1 MSQKRKHKSK
11 ILKKKS
17 RLNREAFFTVLRR
30 LGRYGVVGGVT
41 LWFVAWVW
49 FGGVIQSSVQWT
61 EDKLMAMSSDA
72 GFQVENVLVEG
83 REHLDTKTLMEIINV
98 QSGQALF
105 RSDLD
110 QIRMKIEALE
120 WVENAVIQRRAPNDV
135 YIKITENV
143 PIALLKKGKKKLK
156 LLDKNGRVI
165 DVPIDVRFKD
175 YLIVSGEGV
184 EDEVYGLVYQLNMY
198 PNIVERMDMAQ
209 WISQRRWDL
218 ITKEGIRIQMPTD
231 DFDHGLG
238 RLNQL
243 QEESSILLQPLDL
256 LDLRQGNKIIAR
268 PSEGNV
274 LEYNHVS
281 PASGQVNKGAKGYEL

>member
-1 MSQKRKHKSK
+1 M
-11 ILKKKS
+11 
-17 RLNREAFFTVLRR
+17 
-30 LGRYGVVGGVT
+30 
-41 LWFVAWVW
+41 WFVAWVW
-49 FGGVIQSSVQWT
+49 FGGVIQNSVQWT

-72 GFQVENVLVEG
+72 GFQVENIFVEG
-83 REHLDTKTLMEIINV
+83 REHLDANTLMAIIDM

-105 RSDLD
+105 SSDLD
-110 QIRMKIEALE
+110 QMRMKIEALE
-120 WVENAVIQRRAPNDV
+120 WVKSAVIQRRAPNDV
-135 YIKITENV
+135 YIKITENM
-143 PIALLKKGKKKLK
+143 PIALLKKGKKNLK
-156 LLDKNGRVI
+156 LLDKNGRII
-165 DVPIDVRFKD
+165 DVPIDARFKN

-184 EDEVYGLVYQLNMY
+184 EDEVYDLVYQLNMY

-256 LDLRQGNKIIAR
+256 LDLRQDNKIIAR
-268 PSEGNV
+268 PSEGHV

-281 PASGQVNKGAKGYEL
+281 PAGGQVNKGAKGYEL